1 MEYEI
6 WTRKLATLRLK
17 KGLTQNEVA
26 LGLGISRPHYTAIE
40 NGQTVVNYTQLYNL
54 AKVLG
59 LTMTALM
66 QMKGV
71 APIIRTPRAPMRK
84 GRRSSRAKGTR
95 IIMCPN
101 CNGGRV
107 TGPPAKF
114 VICRYCGK
122 SVFIPRKKK

>member
-6 WTRKLATLRLK
+6 WTRKLATLRLRK
-17 KGLTQNEVA
+17 KLTQNEVA

-59 LTMTALM
+59 LTMTALVRM
-66 QMKGV
+66 RNV
-71 APIIRTPRAPMRK
+71 SPIVRTPRAPMKK

-95 IIMCPN
+95 ILPCPK
-101 CNGGRV
+101 CHGGRV
-107 TGPPAKF
+107 TGLPLTS
-114 VICRYCGK
+114 VVCRYCGQTIR
-122 SVFIPRKKK
+122 IPRKK